1 MNKKQVTRYLSPAS
15 SVVWTRGI
23 VTTVTSTLQNAK
35 FNKKQPWMIDK
46 RGKFSQILVLSSFL
60 NKDGSRGEVQRVRT
74 LRQVKCFAIIPSWPR
89 CTKQVN
95 STFACSLARLIFKQR
110 QRTKHLLL
118 RIHVVFRI
126 SNMKISRRPLAACVK
141 KMHRKACS
149 TIIFPHS
156 TNQII
161 DLWRCRCRRHF
172 LNSIK
177 SQPQQNEQNAD
188 TEEARINLTCL
199 CFLVRHW
206 SGMVFWNYRSLLWL
220 KQKSMDFLSE
230 GAEPQQWEKFS
241 ASSCYTWRHNSTIE
255 AKLPIA
261 LRHC

>member
-1 MNKKQVTRYLSPAS
+1 MKTYCCELALSWEPE
-15 SVVWTRGI
+15 TEN
-23 VTTVTSTLQNAK
+23 ST
-35 FNKKQPWMIDK
+35 
-46 RGKFSQILVLSSFL
+46 SSF
-60 NKDGSRGEVQRVRT
+60 GR
-74 LRQVKCFAIIPSWPR
+74 LRQKLHQ
-89 CTKQVN
+89 K
-95 STFACSLARLIFKQR
+95 AC
-110 QRTKHLLL
+110 RT
-118 RIHVVFRI
+118 
-126 SNMKISRRPLAACVK
+126 
-141 KMHRKACS
+141 CS

-177 SQPQQNEQNAD
+177 SQPQQNEQNAE

-230 GAEPQQWEKFS
+230 GAEPRQWEQFS
-241 ASSCYTWRHNSTIE
+241 APSCYTWRHNSTFQ